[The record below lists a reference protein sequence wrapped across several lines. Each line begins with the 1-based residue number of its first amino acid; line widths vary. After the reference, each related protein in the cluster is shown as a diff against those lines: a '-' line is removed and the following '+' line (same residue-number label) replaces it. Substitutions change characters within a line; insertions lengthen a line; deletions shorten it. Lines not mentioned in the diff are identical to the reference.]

1 MADELV
7 NISSQFKGL
16 PMGDLIGSPLT
27 AACEA
32 QVKLAQATADFIK
45 VIGFLPPAANDPT
58 GVGATRTASFKFKRP
73 VDDPSGKGIAE
84 EEVELEVPLLAIVK
98 VPNLSIT
105 TVDITFNMEVKS
117 SFSQTEKDSKSGSFD
132 ASMSI
137 GWGIFKATAKVSGA
151 VSSAKESTRASD
163 NSAKYNVSVH
173 AEDGGAPEGLMRV
186 LDILQTACAP
196 RKIGAPVLVPATT
209 PAIAGGGAAGGA
221 AGGASGGAA
230 GGAAGGAVG
239 GGTIVP

>member
-73 VDDPSGKGIAE
+73 VDDPNGAGIAE

-105 TVDITFNMEVKS
+105 KVDITFNMEVKS
-117 SFSQTEKDSKSGSFD
+117 SFSQTAKDSKSGSFD

-151 VSSAKESTRASD
+151 VSSSNESTRKSD
-163 NSAKYNVSVH
+163 NSAKYDVSVH

-196 RKIGAPVLVPATT
+196 RRISAPVPVAAA
-209 PAIAGGGAAGGA
+209 PAIAAGGA
-221 AGGASGGAA
+221 GAATGGGASGGSAA
-230 GGAAGGAVG
+230 AP
-239 GGTIVP
+239 IVP

>member
-1 MADELV
+1 MTDLV

-73 VDDPSGKGIAE
+73 VDNPTGPGIFE

-105 TVDITFNMEVKS
+105 KVDVTFNMEVKS
-117 SFSQTEKDSKSGSFD
+117 SFSQTESGSQSGTVD
-132 ASMSI
+132 ATVSI
-137 GWGIFKATAKVSGA
+137 GWGILKATARVTGS
-151 VSSAKESTRASD
+151 VSSSKESTRASD
-163 NSAKYNVSVH
+163 NSAKYNVEVH

-196 RKIGAPVLVPATT
+196 RKVSAPV
-209 PAIAGGGAAGGA
+209 
-221 AGGASGGAA
+221 
-230 GGAAGGAVG
+230 AV
-239 GGTIVP
+239 T